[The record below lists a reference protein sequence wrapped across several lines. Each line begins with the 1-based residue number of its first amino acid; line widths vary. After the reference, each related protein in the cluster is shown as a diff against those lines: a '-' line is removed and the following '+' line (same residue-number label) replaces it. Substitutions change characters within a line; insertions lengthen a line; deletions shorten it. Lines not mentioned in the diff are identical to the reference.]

1 MIVLKCLP
9 RARAAVHAKP
19 SGISGFKVKS
29 PTASAKDSL
38 KFQLLKTVSEYLYIS
53 VYRTCVLKGGV

>member
-9 RARAAVHAKP
+9 RVRAAVHAKP

-53 VYRTCVLKGGV
+53 VL